1 MYKKILIN
9 ILLIIIFVFIFIFI
23 FIFINKY
30 LKIDKIIN
38 SQVDNLNVKNYYIKI
53 EEAINGENPSKREIY
68 RLDNKQCMVLDNM
81 KMVIDNEKNKT
92 FIIIDSNK
100 KVIVD
105 ESNNSEVFNKGL
117 DLLDFLNLSNSF
129 KDKLKYTFDWKIKT
143 EIVDNVECYHIKI
156 SDNDIDY
163 DIWLT
168 KSDLLLKKYIE
179 NYIKTNETRLFIVED
194 IKLNNVDSS
203 IFDIEN
209 AIKDYEILD

>member
-23 FIFINKY
+23 NKY
-30 LKIDKIIN
+30 LKIDKIVN

-53 EEAINGENPSKREIY
+53 EEAINGANPSKREIY
-68 RLDNKQCMVLDNM
+68 RLDNKQCIVLDNM

-100 KVIVD
+100 KVIFY
-105 ESNNSEVFNKGL
+105 ESNNSEMFNKGL

-129 KDKLKYTFDWKIKT
+129 KDKLKYTFDWKIKI
-143 EIVDNVECYHIKI
+143 EIVDNVECYHLKI

-194 IKLNNVDSS
+194 IKLNNVDNS

>member
-9 ILLIIIFVFIFIFI
+9 ILLIIIFVFI

-81 KMVIDNEKNKT
+81 KMVIDNDKNKT

-100 KVIVD
+100 KVIID
-105 ESNNSEVFNKGL
+105 ESNISEVFNKGL

>member
-23 FIFINKY
+23 NKY
-30 LKIDKIIN
+30 LKIDKIVN

-53 EEAINGENPSKREIY
+53 EEAINGANPSKREIY

-81 KMVIDNEKNKT
+81 KMVIDNDKNKT

-100 KVIVD
+100 KVIID
-105 ESNNSEVFNKGL
+105 ESNISEVFNKGL

-194 IKLNNVDSS
+194 IKLNNVDNS

>member
-23 FIFINKY
+23 NKY
-30 LKIDKIIN
+30 LKIDKIVN

-53 EEAINGENPSKREIY
+53 EEAINGANPSKREIY
-68 RLDNKQCMVLDNM
+68 RLDNKQCIVLDNM

-92 FIIIDSNK
+92 FITIDSNK
-100 KVIVD
+100 KVIFY
-105 ESNNSEVFNKGL
+105 ESNNSEMFNKGL

-194 IKLNNVDSS
+194 IKLNNVDNS

>member
-23 FIFINKY
+23 NKY
-30 LKIDKIIN
+30 LKIDKIVN

-105 ESNNSEVFNKGL
+105 ESNISEVFNKGL

-143 EIVDNVECYHIKI
+143 EIVDNVECYHLKI

>member
-9 ILLIIIFVFIFIFI
+9 ILLIIIFVFI

-81 KMVIDNEKNKT
+81 KMVIDNDKNKT

-105 ESNNSEVFNKGL
+105 ESNISEVFNKGL

>member
-23 FIFINKY
+23 NKY
-30 LKIDKIIN
+30 LKIDKIVN

-53 EEAINGENPSKREIY
+53 EEAINGANPSKREIY

-100 KVIVD
+100 KVIFY
-105 ESNNSEVFNKGL
+105 ESNNSEMFNKGL

-129 KDKLKYTFDWKIKT
+129 KDKLKYTFDWKIKI
-143 EIVDNVECYHIKI
+143 EIVDNVECYHLKI

>member
-23 FIFINKY
+23 NKY
-30 LKIDKIIN
+30 LKIDKIVN

-53 EEAINGENPSKREIY
+53 EEAINGANPSKREIY

-100 KVIVD
+100 KVIFY
-105 ESNNSEVFNKGL
+105 ESNNSEMFNKGL

-129 KDKLKYTFDWKIKT
+129 KDKLKYTFDWKIKI
-143 EIVDNVECYHIKI
+143 EIVDNVECYHLKI

-194 IKLNNVDSS
+194 IKLNNVDNS

>member
-9 ILLIIIFVFIFIFI
+9 ILLIIIFVFI

-81 KMVIDNEKNKT
+81 KMVIKNKKNKT

-105 ESNNSEVFNKGL
+105 ESNISEVFNKGL

>member
-9 ILLIIIFVFIFIFI
+9 ILLIIIFVFI

-100 KVIVD
+100 KVIFY
-105 ESNNSEVFNKGL
+105 ESNNSEMFNKGL

-129 KDKLKYTFDWKIKT
+129 KDKLKYTFDWKIKI
-143 EIVDNVECYHIKI
+143 EIVDNVECYHLKI

>member
-1 MYKKILIN
+1 M
-9 ILLIIIFVFIFIFI
+9 
-23 FIFINKY
+23 
-30 LKIDKIIN
+30 
-38 SQVDNLNVKNYYIKI
+38 
-53 EEAINGENPSKREIY
+53 
-68 RLDNKQCMVLDNM
+68 DNKQCMVLDNM

-100 KVIVD
+100 KVIID
-105 ESNNSEVFNKGL
+105 ESNNSEMFNKGL

>member
-1 MYKKILIN
+1 M
-9 ILLIIIFVFIFIFI
+9 
-23 FIFINKY
+23 
-30 LKIDKIIN
+30 
-38 SQVDNLNVKNYYIKI
+38 DNLNVKNYYIKI

-100 KVIVD
+100 KVIID
-105 ESNNSEVFNKGL
+105 ESNNSEMFNKGL

>member
-23 FIFINKY
+23 NKY
-30 LKIDKIIN
+30 LKIDKIVN

-105 ESNNSEVFNKGL
+105 ESNISEVFNKGL

-209 AIKDYEILD
+209 AIKDYEIID

>member
-23 FIFINKY
+23 NKY
-30 LKIDKIIN
+30 LKIDKIVN

-53 EEAINGENPSKREIY
+53 EEAINGANPSKREIY

-105 ESNNSEVFNKGL
+105 ESNNSEMFNKGL

-143 EIVDNVECYHIKI
+143 EIVDNVECYHLKI

>member
-9 ILLIIIFVFIFIFI
+9 ILLILIFVFI

-30 LKIDKIIN
+30 LKIDKIVN

-53 EEAINGENPSKREIY
+53 EEAINGANPSKREIY
-68 RLDNKQCMVLDNM
+68 RLDNKQCIVLDNM

-100 KVIVD
+100 KVIFY
-105 ESNNSEVFNKGL
+105 ESNNSEMFNKGL

-129 KDKLKYTFDWKIKT
+129 KDKLKYTFDWKIKI
-143 EIVDNVECYHIKI
+143 EIVDNVECYHLKI

-194 IKLNNVDSS
+194 IKLNNVDNS

>member
-23 FIFINKY
+23 NKY
-30 LKIDKIIN
+30 LKIDKIVN

-105 ESNNSEVFNKGL
+105 ESNISEVFNKGL

>member
-9 ILLIIIFVFIFIFI
+9 ILLIIIFLFI

-30 LKIDKIIN
+30 LKIDKIVN

-53 EEAINGENPSKREIY
+53 EEAINGANPSKREIY
-68 RLDNKQCMVLDNM
+68 RLDNKQCIVLDNM

-100 KVIVD
+100 KVIFY
-105 ESNNSEVFNKGL
+105 ESNNSEMFNKGL

-129 KDKLKYTFDWKIKT
+129 KDKLKYTFDWKIKI
-143 EIVDNVECYHIKI
+143 EIVDNVECYHLKI

-194 IKLNNVDSS
+194 IKLNNVDNS

>member
-9 ILLIIIFVFIFIFI
+9 ILLIIIFVFI

-105 ESNNSEVFNKGL
+105 ESNISEVFNKGL

-143 EIVDNVECYHIKI
+143 EIVDNVECYHLKI

-168 KSDLLLKKYIE
+168 KSDLLLKKYIA

>member
-9 ILLIIIFVFIFIFI
+9 ILLIIIFVFI

-53 EEAINGENPSKREIY
+53 EEAINGANPSKREIY

-100 KVIVD
+100 KVIID
-105 ESNNSEVFNKGL
+105 ESNISEVFNKGL

-194 IKLNNVDSS
+194 IKLNNVDNS

>member
-9 ILLIIIFVFIFIFI
+9 ILLIIIFVFI

-105 ESNNSEVFNKGL
+105 ESNISEVFNKGL

>member
-23 FIFINKY
+23 NKY
-30 LKIDKIIN
+30 LKIDKIVN

-53 EEAINGENPSKREIY
+53 EEAINGANPSKREIY

-81 KMVIDNEKNKT
+81 KMVIDNDKNKT

-100 KVIVD
+100 KVIID
-105 ESNNSEVFNKGL
+105 ESNISEVFNKGL

-129 KDKLKYTFDWKIKT
+129 KDKLKYTFDWKIKI
-143 EIVDNVECYHIKI
+143 EIVDNVECYHLKI

-194 IKLNNVDSS
+194 IKLNNVDNS